1 MCTVT
6 RYVASVIRGFRH
18 EGLKRLHETGS
29 TQGIQPAH
37 QRKLKHTLAALDAA
51 STPLELELPG
61 SELHQLKGRM
71 KGHWSI
77 TVNGNWR
84 ITFTF
89 AGTDIDQVD
98 YVDYH

>member
-1 MCTVT
+1 M
-6 RYVASVIRGFRH
+6 IRGFRH
-18 EGLKRLHETGS
+18 EGLKRLHETGFA
-29 TQGIQPAH
+29 QGIQLAH
-37 QRKLKHTLAALDAA
+37 ERKLKRILAALDGAN
-51 STPLELELPG
+51 TPLELDRPG
-61 SELHQLKGRM
+61 HGLHQLKGRM